1 MSEISLS
8 LNMAS
13 ALGSIVLSEEKLKTL
28 IDRAKQWALLYG
40 VQMRRADDPSNPATV
55 DFAPMTLFP
64 SLLPLAIYEEA
75 KSLQIHFQTLMHR
88 AAHDQTFL
96 DKCFKNVIQVDEFTK
111 KLWEIYQ
118 EVQKQGLAQPLS
130 LGLFRNDFMMD
141 TKKAK
146 FGMNPFHEVPDGLEL
161 KQIEFNSIASSF
173 GGLICGQQPVHR
185 HTMAA
190 AGVEVKDG
198 QLPEN
203 RPARGLAAGLLK
215 AWVHYNV
222 KNAVILFLVSKV
234 ERNSQDQVWLECQI
248 FEQNPAVHVVFATF
262 QDLIQKG
269 TLKEDKKLY
278 LEDKEIAVIYFRHG
292 YVPNHYTSQKDFD
305 IRLTMEL
312 SRAIKCP
319 SIHYQLVGCKKVQQ
333 ELARPGILEH
343 FIKDTSVVARIR
355 ATFAGQYS
363 LDMDSE
369 GNEAVEMA
377 ISSPGNF
384 VLKPQREGGGNNLY
398 GEEMKN
404 YLIKI
409 RNSEERQAYIL
420 MERIHPWQQ
429 KNHLLKLGV
438 DPSLQNVVSEIGIYG
453 VCLGSADEEIYNV
466 QVGHLLRTKSSSDN
480 EGGIVAG
487 FATVD
492 TPLIVGR

>member
-1 MSEISLS
+1 
-8 LNMAS
+8 MAS
-13 ALGSIVLSEEKLKTL
+13 ALGSVVLSEEKLKTL
-28 IDRAKQWALLYG
+28 IHRAKQWALLYG
-40 VQMRRADDPSNPATV
+40 VQMRKAEDPSNPATV

-64 SLLPLAIYEEA
+64 SLLPRAIFEEA
-75 KSLQIHFQTLMHR
+75 KSLQIHFQRLMHR
-88 AAHDQTFL
+88 AAHDHAFL
-96 DKCFKNVIQVDEFTK
+96 VNCFKTVIQVDEFTRK
-111 KLWEIYQ
+111 MWEIYL
-118 EVQKQGLAQPLS
+118 EVQKQGLVQPLS

-141 TKKAK
+141 TKKAR
-146 FGMNPFHEVPDGLEL
+146 FGKNPSHEVPDGLEL
-161 KQIEFNSIASSF
+161 KQIEFNAIASSF
-173 GGLICGQQPVHR
+173 GGLICGQLPVHR
-185 HTMAA
+185 QTLAS

-203 RPARGLAAGLLK
+203 KPARGLAAGLLK
-215 AWVHYNV
+215 AWEHYNV
-222 KNAVILFLVSKV
+222 KNAVILFLVSQV

-269 TLKEDKKLY
+269 TLNEDRKLF
-278 LEDKEIAVIYFRHG
+278 LEYEEIAVIYFRYG
-292 YVPNHYTSQKDFD
+292 YVPNNYTTEKDYN

-333 ELARPGILEH
+333 ELARPGVLEH
-343 FIKDTSVVARIR
+343 FIQDPSIVSRIR

-369 GNEAVEMA
+369 GNKAVEMA
-377 ISSPGNF
+377 ISSPSNY

-429 KNHLLKLGV
+429 KNHLLKLGM

-453 VCLGSADEEIYNV
+453 VCLGSADQEICNV

-492 TPLIVGR
+492 TPLLVD